1 MTSIFNIFQIST
13 VSNKPFLSSHSDQTL
28 SMTKR
33 RYFFLVLILGS
44 LTALSPFSIDMYLPA
59 FQDIAKALNTTTA
72 RVDLSLSSY
81 FIGLAVGQ
89 MIYGPLMDRF
99 GRKRPLYVGLVLY
112 IIASVGCFLSA
123 SVEILVAM
131 RLFQAIGG
139 CAASVASIAMVRDL
153 FPVKDNAKV
162 FALLFLV
169 LGTSPLLAPTA
180 GSYLADSLGW
190 QSVFIVLL
198 SIAALILVAVI
209 LTLPESYKPD
219 PGYSL
224 KPGPIVSSFLLVIRN
239 PQFYTYAVAGSIAF
253 SGLFAYVAGSP
264 LVFMDVFDLSKKE
277 YGWVFA
283 GLSVGFIG
291 SNQLN
296 TLLIRRLKSEQVIN
310 AALIAQVIISAVF
323 VIGASNGWFNL
334 AGTITMIFFILS
346 CVGLTNPNTA
356 ALSMAPFPKNAG
368 VASALLGTMQLGLG
382 AATSGIVSVFS
393 SHSATPM
400 AAIMA
405 GSSAIALIVLLVGR
419 RNVVHAV
426 HAGPSA
432 EVSAH

>member
-1 MTSIFNIFQIST
+1 
-13 VSNKPFLSSHSDQTL
+13 
-28 SMTKR
+28 MTKQ
-33 RYFFLVLILGS
+33 RYFFLVLILGT
-44 LTALSPFSIDMYLPA
+44 LTALGPFSIDMYLPA
-59 FQDIAKALNTTTA
+59 FQDIAKALNTTTST
-72 RVDLSLSSY
+72 VDLSLSSY

-99 GRKRPLYVGLVLY
+99 GRKRPLYVGLSLY
-112 IIASVGCFLSA
+112 IIASIGCFLSA
-123 SVEILVAM
+123 SVQMLIVM
-131 RLFQAIGG
+131 RLFQAIGS
-139 CAASVASIAMVRDL
+139 CAASVAAVAMVRDL
-153 FPVKDNAKV
+153 FPVEDNAKV

-169 LGTSPLLAPTA
+169 LGASPLLAPTA

-198 SIAALILVAVI
+198 SIAVLILVAVI
-209 LTLPESYKPD
+209 FTLPESYKPD
-219 PGYSL
+219 PSYSL
-224 KPGPIVSSFLLVIRN
+224 KPGPIVSSFLFVIRN
-239 PQFYTYAVAGSIAF
+239 PQFYTYAIAGSIGF

-283 GLSVGFIG
+283 GISVGFIG

-296 TLLIRRLKSEQVIN
+296 TLLIKRFKSEQVIN
-310 AALIAQVIISAVF
+310 AALIVQVVMSAVF

-334 AGTITMIFFILS
+334 AGTITMIFLILS

-382 AATSGIVSVFS
+382 AAASACVGFFS
-393 SHSATPM
+393 SRSATPM

-405 GSSAIALIVLLVGR
+405 GSSVIALMVLLVGR
-419 RNVVHAV
+419 RNIKEAV
-426 HAGPSA
+426 HADPSA
-432 EVSAH
+432 AVSAH

>member
-1 MTSIFNIFQIST
+1 
-13 VSNKPFLSSHSDQTL
+13 
-28 SMTKR
+28 MTKR
-33 RYFFLVLILGS
+33 RYFFLVLILGT

-59 FQDIAKALNTTTA
+59 FQDIAKSLNTTTS

-89 MIYGPLMDRF
+89 LIYGPLMDRF
-99 GRKRPLYVGLVLY
+99 GRKRPLYVGLSLY

-123 SVEILVAM
+123 SVEMLIAM
-131 RLFQAIGG
+131 RLFQAVGG

-169 LGTSPLLAPTA
+169 LGASPLLAPTA

-198 SIAALILVAVI
+198 CIAALILVAVI
-209 LTLPESYKPD
+209 FTLPESYKPD
-219 PGYSL
+219 PSYSL

-296 TLLIRRLKSEQVIN
+296 TLLIKRFKSEQVIN
-310 AALIAQVIISAVF
+310 AALITQVIFSAVF

-334 AGTITMIFFILS
+334 TGTIIMIFFILS
-346 CVGLTNPNTA
+346 CIGLSNPNTA

-382 AATSGIVSVFS
+382 AATSACVGVFS
-393 SHSATPM
+393 SKSATPM

-405 GSSAIALIVLLVGR
+405 VSSAIALIVLLVGR
-419 RNVVHAV
+419 RNIVHAV
-426 HAGPSA
+426 HADPSA
-432 EVSAH
+432 AVSAH